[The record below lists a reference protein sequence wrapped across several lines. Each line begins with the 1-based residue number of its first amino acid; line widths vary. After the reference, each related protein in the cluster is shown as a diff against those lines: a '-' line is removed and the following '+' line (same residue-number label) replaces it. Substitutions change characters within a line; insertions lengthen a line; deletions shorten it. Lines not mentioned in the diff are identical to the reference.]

1 MNFQK
6 IKPIETADMYL
17 DITFKK
23 AKNRMQILKQKQKK
37 KRPTIGDLK
46 NLEKTRFNVIK
57 DTLTDRLLKSL
68 KSFPEIDELPPFYNE
83 LIKTTLDYPALKKS
97 LGALNW
103 AVKKVKELHR
113 FYIRKINKTQSFQKL
128 NSLRR
133 EFYGRISS
141 VPKQIKKELQYLEHC
156 RKIMRTYPNIKPLPT
171 IAIAGFP
178 NVGKTTLLKA
188 ITKSEPKIAS
198 YPFTTQKLMLGYL
211 TYKNQEIQFIDT
223 PGLLDRPLEK
233 RNPVELQA
241 ILALKY
247 LTKTIIFIFDSSEI
261 AYPVDKQIKLLSQIN
276 KAFKD
281 IPIVVALNKV
291 DIADKKTIEEIR
303 TKLKNIKIVEISA
316 EKGTGIDELVKVVL
330 GS

>member
-6 IKPIETADMYL
+6 IHPIGTADTYL
-17 DITFKK
+17 DVAFKK

-46 NLEKTRFNVIK
+46 NLEKTRFNVVK

-68 KSFPEIDELPPFYNE
+68 KSFPEIDKLPPFYNE

-113 FYIRKINKTQSFQKL
+113 FYILKINKTQSFQKL

-141 VPKQIKKELQYLEHC
+141 VPKQIKKELHYLEHC
-156 RKIMRTYPNIKPLPT
+156 RKVMRTYPNIKPLPT

-233 RNPVELQA
+233 RNPIELQA

-247 LTKTIIFIFDSSEI
+247 LTKTIIFVLDSSD
-261 AYPVDKQIKLLSQIN
+261 YVDKQIKLLHEIT
-276 KAFKD
+276 KAFPD

-291 DIADKKTIEEIR
+291 DIADKEVIEAIKS
-303 TKLKNIKIVEISA
+303 KLKSKKIVEISA
-316 EKGTGIDELVKVVL
+316 EKEMGIAELIKFVL
-330 GS
+330 K